1 MSILEVKNLVKTYG
15 KGENE
20 VHAVDNVSFSVN
32 EGEFVAIIGAS
43 GSGKSTL
50 LHLIGGVDEPTSG
63 KVIIDDEDIYSYS
76 KDKLAIF
83 RRQKVGIV
91 YQFYNL
97 IPVLNVRENI
107 TLPVDLDGKNPDQDK
122 LSELLKTLGL
132 EGRADYLPNQLSG
145 GQQQRVSIGR
155 ALFNDPKIIL
165 ADEPTGNL
173 DHKASEEIVR
183 LLREAN
189 QKYHQTIIMVT
200 HDEKIAAQAGR
211 VITFADGKIVS
222 DRVNKAQER

>member
-32 EGEFVAIIGAS
+32 EGEFVAIVGAS

-132 EGRADYLPNQLSG
+132 EDRADYLPNQLSG

-189 QKYHQTIIMVT
+189 QKYQQTIIMVT

-222 DRVNKAQER
+222 DRVNKAQEK